1 MLSYWSMHEKVV
13 TYSIGILRK
22 QKIHNEQNME
32 VLKADKTN
40 RVSS

>member
-1 MLSYWSMHEKVV
+1 MHENIV

-32 VLKADKTN
+32 VLKAKKTN
-40 RVSS
+40 QVSS